1 MLKRIDSGSKGWRM
15 NVEVAR
21 AAAQGPR
28 RRWTIRFVSRRTW
41 WALAFLL
48 VAALIVFG
56 ANAGRMLVIDS
67 PQPSDVI
74 IVLAGETDHRPA
86 RALELLDQGYARRL
100 LIDVPVEDK
109 EFEYT
114 ERQLAEQYI
123 RSRPEAAQLG
133 ICPIEGLSTREESH
147 DVEKCLAQE
156 RGSRILIVTSDYHTH
171 RALSIFR
178 REIPGKTFSVAAA
191 YDSTQYGTHWWAR
204 RQWAKTWLYEGLRW
218 FWWIL
223 VERWH

>member
-1 MLKRIDSGSKGWRM
+1 
-15 NVEVAR
+15 
-21 AAAQGPR
+21 
-28 RRWTIRFVSRRTW
+28 
-41 WALAFLL
+41 LAFLL
-48 VAALIVFG
+48 AAALVGFG
-56 ANAGRMLVIDS
+56 ANAGKMLVIDF

-74 IVLAGETDHRPA
+74 IVLAGETDYRPA

-100 LIDVPVEDK
+100 LIDVPVEGKD
-109 EFEYT
+109 FGYT
-114 ERQLAEQYI
+114 ERQLAEQYL

-147 DVEKCLAQE
+147 DVEKCLATEQ
-156 RGSRILIVTSDYHTH
+156 GSRILIVTSDYHTH

-191 YDSTQYGTHWWAR
+191 YDSTQYGTRWWAH
-204 RQWAKTWLYEGLRW
+204 RQWAKTWLYEWLRW
-218 FWWIL
+218 FWWVL